1 MNYSHASSSSFLP
14 HHSLLSQPLASN
26 HCTTNSA
33 ETTNISS
40 AASRPLCGAADT
52 LSITDTNK
60 PSLCTV
66 IGLTTSRKSDSGETL
81 HLNTL
86 CHTDVLP
93 PQSTPH
99 LPFKAY
105 SVSFMQSR
113 STLLCTCYF
122 FKCSSGKR
130 GSYRFTQMMST
141 FICIISMSQVLFL
154 KPRPKLLLQDLP
166 TLNRFDIVS
175 GHC

>member
-60 PSLCTV
+60 PSLFTV

-93 PQSTPH
+93 PPPSPLHTCHSKHILFHSCSPEA
-99 LPFKAY
+99 LY
-105 SVSFMQSR
+105 SVPA
-113 STLLCTCYF
+113 T
-122 FKCSSGKR
+122 SSSAPLGNVAPIALR
-130 GSYRFTQMMST
+130 R
-141 FICIISMSQVLFL
+141 
-154 KPRPKLLLQDLP
+154 
-166 TLNRFDIVS
+166 
-175 GHC
+175 